1 VHSTTV
7 FASPTSSIAFSS
19 FETNVTGYQKFL
31 NAEDSSGI
39 FNELSSANS
48 NDKPFRFFSSS
59 FSPRFVVKV
68 FAFVCLLLVVSLFS
82 VSITLE
88 EEEDDDD
95 GSAMARRGIVRDAD
109 ARFARLPLAVACA
122 CALV

>member
-1 VHSTTV
+1 
-7 FASPTSSIAFSS
+7 
-19 FETNVTGYQKFL
+19 VTGYQKFL

-48 NDKPFRFFSSS
+48 NDKPFRFVSAARSSS
-59 FSPRFVVKV
+59 RFVVEV
-68 FAFVCLLLVVSLFS
+68 FAFVCLLLVSLLFS
-82 VSITLE
+82 VSITL

-95 GSAMARRGIVRDAD
+95 GSAMARTGIVRDAD
-109 ARFARLPLAVACA
+109 DRFARLPLAVACA

>member
-1 VHSTTV
+1 M
-7 FASPTSSIAFSS
+7 
-19 FETNVTGYQKFL
+19 TGYQKFL

-48 NDKPFRFFSSS
+48 NDKPFRFFSAARSS
-59 FSPRFVVKV
+59 SRFVVKV
-68 FAFVCLLLVVSLFS
+68 FAFVCLLLVSLFS

-88 EEEDDDD
+88 EEDDDDD

-109 ARFARLPLAVACA
+109 NRFARLPLAVACA